1 MKGMKKMSKY
11 FMFAKA
17 SFKEIFSEAT
27 NVFGTVLSF
36 VIHIIVF
43 SFLWEFVLEGKTLA
57 GYSRQEL
64 IWYVIMAEAICY
76 SFHNFY
82 KKVASKVENG
92 DFAYDMTKP
101 FNFMLRTIAEGVA
114 ELPQTVILIIAG
126 GILGIITCGVLTTNI
141 LHIALSLVVMLLSTV
156 ILLLLNIIVGL
167 LSMWLGRDVSSIWLL
182 CNKAMLIFAFTPV
195 ELFPKVAQNI
205 LLALPTTHVIYTPAS
220 LFVHFSTNKFVVS
233 MLYVIASIALLSI
246 ILYVI
251 YRKGVKKQN
260 VNGI

>member
-1 MKGMKKMSKY
+1 
-11 FMFAKA
+11 
-17 SFKEIFSEAT
+17 
-27 NVFGTVLSF
+27 
-36 VIHIIVF
+36 
-43 SFLWEFVLEGKTLA
+43 
-57 GYSRQEL
+57 
-64 IWYVIMAEAICY
+64 
-76 SFHNFY
+76 
-82 KKVASKVENG
+82 VENG

-114 ELPQTVILIIAG
+114 ELPLTVILIIAG
-126 GILGIITCGVLTTNI
+126 GILGIITSGVLTTNI
-141 LHIALSLVVMLLSTV
+141 LHIALSLVIMLLATV
-156 ILLLLNIIVGL
+156 ILILLNIIVAL

-182 CNKAMLIFAFTPV
+182 CHKAMLIFAFTPV
-195 ELFPKVAQNI
+195 ELFPKVAQRI

-233 MLYVIASIALLSI
+233 MLYVITSIALLSI